1 MTKKKK
7 DEQIEIQR
15 AQATR
20 SKDQQ
25 LMPGFCVLSFP
36 CPLGLHCFHF
46 IALPFETPGHCI

>member
-25 LMPGFCVLSFP
+25 LMPGFCVLGFP

-46 IALPFETPGHCI
+46 IALPSETPGHCI